1 MEGYLKHDLLI
12 IGSPLNGIFDSDNFS
27 IKEQT
32 ARK

>member
-1 MEGYLKHDLLI
+1 MEGYLKYDIPI

-27 IKEQT
+27 IKVQT